1 MSTSIVSRF
10 SSLGSS
16 RALPTCPPCPKGLAS
31 GSEPISQVADL
42 SAILQSEVFIA
53 RVGAIE
59 KSTMYSV
66 SGNAPLP
73 SSPASSAHPFEASEV
88 EQEEGMGHL
97 YLQDL
102 LQTPQDTA
110 DFVLF
115 CHPSRSLLRS
125 SLALVHLA
133 LKGAPR
139 AS

>member
-42 SAILQSEVFIA
+42 SAIL
-53 RVGAIE
+53 VGAIE
-59 KSTMYSV
+59 KSTMSSV

-73 SSPASSAHPFEASEV
+73 SSPASSSHPFEASEV
-88 EQEEGMGHL
+88 EQEEGRGHL
-97 YLQDL
+97 YLPNL

-110 DFVLF
+110 DFILF